1 MDMRKKVLAMVALL
15 TIVLT
20 LIPVESVQADL
31 GISPTQGVTGLQV
44 TAAGLTSGVSYNIK
58 WDDVSIQQGTADSTG
73 AASFAVPESYGGEHT
88 VKIEVPTGTLVYTGT
103 FTVMP
108 FIEITPNSGATGTAI
123 SVAGHGFGVSEKNI
137 AVTYDGT
144 IVSSGITADANGAW
158 NTSLTA
164 PGSTRGIHYLD
175 ASGDVTKASDVADKQ
190 FTVAPVVTMDPT
202 SGGVGTLVT
211 LAGNGFASAEGI
223 KVQFSSADV
232 RTGITSEIDG
242 SWSTSFAV
250 PSSNKG
256 SHIVNIIGDNTT
268 ANEIPNLIFTV
279 SPSVSVS
286 PSSAYAG
293 DNIQIN
299 GSGFANNETTIE
311 VIFDGKQ
318 ILRNL
323 VADDTGNWS
332 SPFQLPES
340 VNGPHN
346 LNADGR
352 MTSSSDVIPSTIATL
367 SQISVVPNTGFVN
380 DELRVTGTGFSGS
393 KDFSVSFGDA
403 PVASGTTNDAGSF
416 QTIFKAPGGKSGP
429 ITIAA
434 TDLKNVTASTTFS
447 VDTTPPDVPQISS
460 PRDGATVGLMGN
472 TKVAFEWTDVT
483 SRNGV
488 TYDIE
493 VSDQSN
499 FAKTLVS
506 QTKLTEAK
514 YTLSEAE
521 ALPNGEYYWHV
532 RAVDGAGN
540 ASNWT
545 NTSLVKVGFLTTTT
559 LILIGVGIVVLVVL
573 VAVLKRKPHKK
584 KRVRRD
590 WE

>member
-1 MDMRKKVLAMVALL
+1 M
-15 TIVLT
+15 
-20 LIPVESVQADL
+20 
-31 GISPTQGVTGLQV
+31 
-44 TAAGLTSGVSYNIK
+44 
-58 WDDVSIQQGTADSTG
+58 
-73 AASFAVPESYGGEHT
+73 
-88 VKIEVPTGTLVYTGT
+88 
-103 FTVMP
+103 
-108 FIEITPNSGATGTAI
+108 
-123 SVAGHGFGVSEKNI
+123 
-137 AVTYDGT
+137 
-144 IVSSGITADANGAW
+144 
-158 NTSLTA
+158 
-164 PGSTRGIHYLD
+164 D

-223 KVQFSSADV
+223 KVQFSSKDV
-232 RTGITSEIDG
+232 RTGLTSQIDG

-279 SPSVSVS
+279 SPSISVS

-311 VIFDGKQ
+311 VLFDGKQ

-346 LNADGR
+346 LNADGK

-393 KDFSVSFGDA
+393 KDFSVSFGNA
-403 PVASGTTNDAGSF
+403 PAASGTTNDTGSF

-472 TKVAFEWTDVT
+472 TKVAFKWTDVS

-499 FAKTLVS
+499 FAKTLIT

-540 ASNWT
+540 TSAWT
-545 NTSLVKVGFLTTTT
+545 STSLVKVGFLTTTT

-584 KRVRRD
+584 KRVKRD

>member
-1 MDMRKKVLAMVALL
+1 MRKKVLAMVALL

-58 WDDVSIQQGTADSTG
+58 WDDVSILQGTADSTG

-123 SVAGHGFGVSEKNI
+123 SVAGHGFGVSEKNV
-137 AVTYDGT
+137 AVTYDGV
-144 IVSSGITADANGAW
+144 IVIGSSGITANANGAW

-164 PGSTRGIHYLD
+164 PASIGGIHYVD

-311 VIFDGKQ
+311 VLFDGKQ

-323 VADDTGNWS
+323 VADDAGNWS

>member
-1 MDMRKKVLAMVALL
+1 MRKKVLAMVALL

-20 LIPVESVQADL
+20 LIPVGRVQADY
-31 GISPTQGVTGLQV
+31 GISPTQGVVGLQV
-44 TAAGLTSGVSYNIK
+44 TATGLQSGYSYNIK
-58 WDDVSIQQGTADSTG
+58 WDDVSIQQGTADTSG
-73 AASFAVPESYGGEHT
+73 SASFAVPESYGGEHT
-88 VKIEVPTGTLVYTGT
+88 VIIEVPTGTQVYSGT

-108 FIEITPNSGATGTAI
+108 YIAVTPNSGAQGTAI
-123 SVAGHGFGVSEKNI
+123 TVAGHGFGVSEKNV

-158 NTSLTA
+158 NTSLSA
-164 PGSTRGIHYLD
+164 PSSVGGIHYIA
-175 ASGDVTKASDVADKQ
+175 ASGDVTIASDVAAKP
-190 FTVAPVVTMDPT
+190 FTVSPVVTMDPT
-202 SGGVGTLVT
+202 AGGVGTLVT
-211 LAGNGFASAEGI
+211 LTGTGFATAEGI
-223 KVQFSSADV
+223 KVQFSSMDM
-232 RTGITSEIDG
+232 RTDITAQVNG
-242 SWSTSFAV
+242 SWSTSFSV
-250 PSSNKG
+250 PNSNKG
-256 SHIVNIIGDNTT
+256 SHLVNIIGDNTT
-268 ANEIPNLIFTV
+268 SIPNLIFTV
-279 SPSVSVS
+279 SPEVLVS

-293 DNIQIN
+293 DDIKIT

-311 VIFDGKQ
+311 VLFDGNQ

-340 VNGPHN
+340 VNGPHT
-346 LNADGR
+346 LNADGK
-352 MTSSSDVIPSTIATL
+352 MTTSADVTPSTITTL
-367 SQISVVPNTGFVN
+367 SQIAVVPKTGFVN
-380 DELRVTGTGFSGS
+380 DELRVTGSGFSGS
-393 KDFSVSFGDA
+393 KDFSVSFGNA
-403 PVASGTTNDAGSF
+403 TAASGTTNDAGSF
-416 QTIFKAPGGKSGP
+416 QTIFKVPGGKSGP
-429 ITIAA
+429 ITITA
-434 TDLKNVTASTTFS
+434 TDLKNVTASTVFA

-460 PRDGATVGLMGN
+460 PKDGATVGFMGD
-472 TKVAFEWTDVT
+472 TKVAFKWTDVS
-483 SRNGV
+483 SRNGI
-488 TYDIE
+488 TYDVE

-499 FAKTLVS
+499 FAKTLIS

-540 ASNWT
+540 TSAWT
-545 NTSLVKVGFLTTTT
+545 TTTLVKVGFLTTTT
-559 LILIGVGIVVLVVL
+559 LILIGVGILALVIL

>member
-1 MDMRKKVLAMVALL
+1 MRKKVLAMVALL

-20 LIPVESVQADL
+20 LIPVGGVQASL
-31 GISPTQGVTGLQV
+31 GISPTQGVVGLQV
-44 TAAGLTSGVSYNIK
+44 TATGLTSGVSYNIK
-58 WDDVSIQQGTADSTG
+58 WDDVSIQQGTADSNG
-73 AASFAVPESYGGEHT
+73 SASFAVPESYGGEHT
-88 VKIEVPTGTLVYTGT
+88 VKIEVPTGTQIYSGT

-108 FIEITPNSGATGTAI
+108 YIAITPNSGATGTAI
-123 SVAGHGFGVSEKNI
+123 TVAGHGFGVSETNV

-158 NTSLTA
+158 NTSLSA
-164 PGSTRGIHYLD
+164 PGSTKGIHYID
-175 ASGDVTKASDVADKQ
+175 ASGDATKASDVADKP
-190 FTVAPVVTMDPT
+190 FTVSPVVTMDPT

-211 LAGNGFASAEGI
+211 MTGTGFATAEGI
-223 KVQFSSADV
+223 KVQFSSKDV
-232 RTGITSEIDG
+232 RTGITAQVDG

-256 SHIVNIIGDNTT
+256 SHIVNVIGDNTT
-268 ANEIPNLIFTV
+268 SSGIPNLIFSV
-279 SPSVSVS
+279 SPGISVS
-286 PSSAYAG
+286 PSSVYTG
-293 DNIQIN
+293 DDIKIS

-311 VIFDGKQ
+311 VLFDGKQ

-340 VNGPHN
+340 VNGTHT
-346 LNADGR
+346 LSADGR
-352 MTSSSDVIPSTIATL
+352 MTSSSDVTPATITTL
-367 SQISVVPNTGFVN
+367 SQITVVPKTGFVN
-380 DELRVTGTGFSGS
+380 DELRVTGSGFSGS

-403 PVASGTTNDAGSF
+403 PAASGTTNDAGSF
-416 QTIFKAPGGKSGP
+416 QTIFKVPGGKSGP
-429 ITIAA
+429 ITITA
-434 TDLKNVTASTTFS
+434 TDLKNVTASTTFTI
-447 VDTTPPDVPQISS
+447 DITPPEVPQISS
-460 PRDGATVGLMGN
+460 PRDGATVGFMGN
-472 TKVAFEWTDVT
+472 TKVAFKWTDVS

-499 FAKTLVS
+499 FVKTLIT

-540 ASNWT
+540 TSAWT
-545 NTSLVKVGFLTTTT
+545 TAFLVKVGFLTTTT
-559 LILIGVGIVVLVVL
+559 LILIGVGIVVLLVL